1 MKNILF
7 ENSSHDGGTNCFIDD
22 LDKLDTF
29 TSEQYNPI
37 DISNCKELIEFTINN
52 TEGNKTFKHSTQQGY
67 EHNRR
72 RKVNNYYGNTFGVNR
87 GEMFDECG
95 YLLINILHDCY
106 GFTKPPFTVEHMVGC
121 HSYI

>member
-7 ENSSHDGGTNCFIDD
+7 ENSSPDGGTNCFIDD

-29 TSEQYNPI
+29 SSEQYNPI
-37 DISNCKELIEFTINN
+37 DVSHCKELIEFTINN
-52 TEGNKTFKHSTQQGY
+52 PEGNKTFKHSTQQG
-67 EHNRR
+67 
-72 RKVNNYYGNTFGVNR
+72 YGNTFGVNR

-95 YLLINILHDCY
+95 YFLINILHDCY